1 MTAVRH
7 TEGPDAGAVRH
18 YGDPL
23 REQRRLAAGEASVD
37 LSHRP
42 VFSISGRDRLSWL
55 NNVTSQDFAGLAP
68 GVPVTAY
75 ILDHQGHIAHVFG
88 GTDDGE
94 TLWAHTEP
102 GHAEELLAWL
112 RRMVFAARVEIDE
125 QPDKRLVLPAG
136 ASAPT
141 AIPSTEVEDRLGEVR
156 AGTWAMEALRIAAGQ
171 PRTFLDTD
179 EKAIPNELANPEGD
193 LLGAATHLA
202 KGCYPGQETVAR
214 IYNLGRPPRRLTLL
228 HLDGSADELPAVGA
242 DVLAGGR
249 VVGRMGTSER
259 HYELG
264 PIGLALLKRQLPVD
278 ADLEVDGIAAAQEVL
293 VDPEAGLHWR
303 PTPGL
308 GRR

>member
-1 MTAVRH
+1 MTAVRNDQ
-7 TEGPDAGAVRH
+7 GPDAGAVRH

-23 REQRRLAAGEASVD
+23 REQRRLASGEASVD

-42 VFSISGRDRLSWL
+42 VFSISGADRFSWL
-55 NNVTSQDFAGLAP
+55 NNVTSQDFSGLAP

-75 ILDHQGHIAHVFG
+75 ILDHQGHIVHVLG
-88 GTDDGE
+88 GVDDGE

-102 GHAEELLAWL
+102 GHVEALLAWL

-125 QPDKRLVLPAG
+125 QPDRRLILPAG
-136 ASAPT
+136 ASAPV
-141 AIPSTEVEDRLGEVR
+141 AVPSMDVESRLGGVR
-156 AGTWAMEALRIAAGQ
+156 AGTWAMEALRIAAGL

-179 EKAIPNELANPEGD
+179 EKSIPNELANPEGD
-193 LLGAATHLA
+193 LLGPATHLA

-228 HLDGSADELPAVGA
+228 HLDGSADALPAVGA
-242 DVLAGGR
+242 EILADGR

-264 PIGLALLKRQLPVD
+264 PIGLALVKRQLPTD
-278 ADLEVDGIAAAQEVL
+278 AALTVEGIAASQEVL

-303 PTPGL
+303 PAPGL